1 MTWTPW
7 KARVRG
13 LGWKL
18 ASAPGATSQGADVMT
33 SSVDTFHHKYAAT
46 QQQLH
51 ELLQWA
57 EDPKVQA
64 CMPSHMLEEMSAA
77 LEELH
82 VAAEVMQEQSE
93 KLAESRHVLDAERQY
108 FQELFD
114 LAPDGYLVADQQGI
128 IRRANQAAAEMFH
141 TEPKFLDGKPLA
153 VLVWKEDRPSFWRC
167 LEGASKRGGRAEW
180 EGRLLNRAGGT
191 FPALLSV
198 AVSHTSEGSVDH
210 YRWLLRDLTERKR
223 LEAQLRDRAEQL
235 ER

>member
-1 MTWTPW
+1 MTWIRS

-13 LGWKL
+13 LGWKR
-18 ASAPGATSQGADVMT
+18 ASAPGATSQGADPMT
-33 SSVDTFHHKYAAT
+33 SSADTFHHKYAAT
-46 QQQLH
+46 QKQLH

-64 CMPSHMLEEMSAA
+64 GMPSHMLEEMSAA

-93 KLAESRHVLDAERQY
+93 KLAESQHTLDAERQY

-114 LAPDGYLVADQQGI
+114 LAPDGYLVTDEYAT

-141 TEPKFLDGKPLA
+141 TDPKYLDGKPLI
-153 VLVWKEDRPSFWRC
+153 VLIYPADRMTFRKWIETVSR
-167 LEGASKRGGRAEW
+167 RGGRAEW
-180 EGRLLNRAGGT
+180 EGRLLNRAGGS

-198 AVSHTSEGSVDH
+198 AVNLTLNGHVDH

-223 LEAQLRDRAEQL
+223 LEP
-235 ER
+235 